1 LYIFRGMRY
10 IECGSPIP
18 ERFLAIGMETEAL
31 SMLVGKRMTRNPKTV
46 SPDDPLSLAAGIL
59 REHRFH
65 HLPVVEGGRLVG
77 ILSDAD
83 LRNASFAALPA
94 EGVGGPAG
102 DRPVREAMRTEVWS
116 VTPDDSVEDA
126 LLILTREKFGALPVL
141 SGDRLVGIITRADL
155 LNAFVDLLDV
165 NGVCFCVDVTFPRNL
180 ARFEE
185 LIDTF
190 AGMGVEVRSILIAPQ
205 GEVGALNA
213 HLRVATIDGPAVRR
227 ALRGKGFV
235 IAEQVPRL

>member
-1 LYIFRGMRY
+1 
-10 IECGSPIP
+10 
-18 ERFLAIGMETEAL
+18 
-31 SMLVGKRMTRNPKTV
+31 MLVGKRMTRNPKTV
-46 SPDDPLSLAAGIL
+46 SPDDPLSFAAGIL

-77 ILSDAD
+77 ILSDTD
-83 LRNASFAALPA
+83 LRNASFAAMPA
-94 EGVGGPAG
+94 DVEGGPTG

-116 VTPDDSVEDA
+116 LTPDDSVEDA

-165 NGVCFCVDVTFPRNL
+165 NGVCFCVDVTFPRNM

-185 LIDTF
+185 LIDVFSTI
-190 AGMGVEVRSILIAPQ
+190 GVEVRSVLIAPQ

-227 ALRGKGFV
+227 ALRSRGFE
-235 IAEQVPRL
+235 IAEAVSRI

>member
-1 LYIFRGMRY
+1 
-10 IECGSPIP
+10 
-18 ERFLAIGMETEAL
+18 
-31 SMLVGKRMTRNPKTV
+31 MLVGKRMTRNPKTV
-46 SPDDPLSLAAGIL
+46 SPDDPLSVAARIL

-65 HLPVVEGGRLVG
+65 HLPVVEDGRLVG
-77 ILSDAD
+77 ILSDTD
-83 LRNASFAALPA
+83 MRNASFTAIPA
-94 EGVGGPAG
+94 DGGGAG
-102 DRPVREAMRTEVWS
+102 DRPVREAMRSEVWS

-165 NGVCFCVDVTFPRNL
+165 NGVCFCVDITFPRNMV
-180 ARFEE
+180 RFEE

-190 AGMGVEVRSILIAPQ
+190 AGMGVEVRSVLIAPQ
-205 GEVGALNA
+205 GEIGALNA

-227 ALRGKGFV
+227 VLREKGFV
-235 IAEQVPRL
+235 IAEQVSRL

>member
-1 LYIFRGMRY
+1 
-10 IECGSPIP
+10 
-18 ERFLAIGMETEAL
+18 
-31 SMLVGKRMTRNPKTV
+31 MLVGKRMTRNPRTV
-46 SPDDPLSLAAGIL
+46 SPDDPLSFAARVL

-65 HLPVVEGGRLVG
+65 HLPVVEGGKLVG
-77 ILSDAD
+77 ILSDTD
-83 LRNASFAALPA
+83 LRNASFAAMPEEGGAA
-94 EGVGGPAG
+94 E

-165 NGVCFCVDVTFPRNL
+165 NGVCFCVDVTFPRNM

-185 LIDTF
+185 LIDVF
-190 AGMGVEVRSILIAPQ
+190 AGMGVEVRSVLIAPQ

-227 ALRGKGFV
+227 ALRERGFLLSGPV
-235 IAEQVPRL
+235 SRL

>member
-1 LYIFRGMRY
+1 MD
-10 IECGSPIP
+10 P
-18 ERFLAIGMETEAL
+18 EGPP
-31 SMLVGKRMTRNPKTV
+31 MLVGKRMTRNPKTV

-59 REHRFH
+59 RESRFH
-65 HLPVVEGGRLVG
+65 HLPVVEGDKLVG
-77 ILSDAD
+77 ILSDTD
-83 LRNASFAALPA
+83 LRNASFAAMPG
-94 EGVGGPAG
+94 EGEGGQAG

-165 NGVCFCVDVTFPRNL
+165 NEVCFCVDVTFPRNM

-190 AGMGVEVRSILIAPQ
+190 AEMGVEVRSVLIAPQ
-205 GEVGALNA
+205 GEIGALNA

-227 ALRGKGFV
+227 ALRARGFM
-235 IAEQVPRL
+235 ISEQVSRL

>member
-1 LYIFRGMRY
+1 LDAEGP
-10 IECGSPIP
+10 G
-18 ERFLAIGMETEAL
+18 
-31 SMLVGKRMTRNPKTV
+31 MLVGKRMTRNPKTV

-59 REHRFH
+59 REYRFH
-65 HLPVVEGGRLVG
+65 HLPVVEGGKLVG

-83 LRNASFAALPA
+83 LRNASFAAIPA
-94 EGVGGPAG
+94 EGGAAG
-102 DRPVREAMRTEVWS
+102 DRLVREVMRTEVWS

-165 NGVCFCVDVTFPRNL
+165 NEVCFCVDVTFPRNM

-185 LIDTF
+185 LIGVF
-190 AGMGVEVRSILIAPQ
+190 AGMGVEVRSVLIAPQ
-205 GEVGALNA
+205 GEIGALNA

-227 ALRGKGFV
+227 ALREKGFV
-235 IAEQVPRL
+235 IAEQVSRL

>member
-1 LYIFRGMRY
+1 
-10 IECGSPIP
+10 
-18 ERFLAIGMETEAL
+18 
-31 SMLVGKRMTRNPKTV
+31 MLVGKRMTRNPKTV
-46 SPDDPLSLAAGIL
+46 SPDDPLSFAARVL

-83 LRNASFAALPA
+83 LRDSSYGTMPVEGGTA
-94 EGVGGPAG
+94 E
-102 DRPVREAMRTEVWS
+102 DLPVREAMRTEVWS

-165 NGVCFCVDVTFPRNL
+165 NEACFCVDVTFPRNM

-190 AGMGVEVRSILIAPQ
+190 AGIGVEVRSVLIAPQ

-227 ALRGKGFV
+227 ALRSRGFL
-235 IAEQVPRL
+235 IEEQVSRL

>member
-1 LYIFRGMRY
+1 MF
-10 IECGSPIP
+10 
-18 ERFLAIGMETEAL
+18 
-31 SMLVGKRMTRNPKTV
+31 VGKRMTPNPKTV
-46 SPDDPLSLAAGIL
+46 SPDAPLSAAARIL

-65 HLPVVEGGRLVG
+65 HLPVVEGETLVG
-77 ILSDAD
+77 ILSDTD
-83 LRNASFAALPA
+83 LRNASLAASPV
-94 EGVGGPAG
+94 EGGGGPPG
-102 DRPVREAMRTEVWS
+102 DRLVREAMRTEVWS
-116 VTPDDSVEDA
+116 VTPEDSVEDA

-165 NGVCFCVDVTFPRNL
+165 NEVCFCVDVTFPRNM

-190 AGMGVEVRSILIAPQ
+190 ARIGVEVRSVLIAPQ
-205 GEVGALNA
+205 GEIGALNA

-227 ALRGKGFV
+227 ALREKGFM
-235 IAEQVPRL
+235 IAELVPGL

>member
-1 LYIFRGMRY
+1 
-10 IECGSPIP
+10 
-18 ERFLAIGMETEAL
+18 
-31 SMLVGKRMTRNPKTV
+31 MLVGKRMTRNPKTV

-77 ILSDAD
+77 ILSDTD
-83 LRNASFAALPA
+83 LRNASYAPMPA
-94 EGVGGPAG
+94 GGAAG

-126 LLILTREKFGALPVL
+126 LLVLTREKFGALPVL

-165 NGVCFCVDVTFPRNL
+165 NEVCYCVDVTFPRNM

-185 LIDTF
+185 LIDTLS
-190 AGMGVEVRSILIAPQ
+190 GIGVEVRSVLIAPQ

-213 HLRVATIDGPAVRR
+213 HLRIATIDGPAVRR
-227 ALRGKGFV
+227 ALRARGFE
-235 IAEQVPRL
+235 ISEQVSRL

>member
-1 LYIFRGMRY
+1 
-10 IECGSPIP
+10 
-18 ERFLAIGMETEAL
+18 
-31 SMLVGKRMTRNPKTV
+31 MLVGKRMTRNPKTV

-59 REHRFH
+59 REYRFH

-83 LRNASFAALPA
+83 LRNASFAAMPA
-94 EGVGGPAG
+94 EGGPAG
-102 DRPVREAMRTEVWS
+102 DRPVREVMRTEVWS

-155 LNAFVDLLDV
+155 LNAFVDILDV
-165 NGVCFCVDVTFPRNL
+165 NEVCFCVDVTFPRNM

-185 LIDTF
+185 LIGLFT
-190 AGMGVEVRSILIAPQ
+190 GMGVEVRSVLIAPQ
-205 GEVGALNA
+205 GEIGALNA

-227 ALRGKGFV
+227 ALRERGFTLSEPV
-235 IAEQVPRL
+235 SSL

>member
-1 LYIFRGMRY
+1 
-10 IECGSPIP
+10 
-18 ERFLAIGMETEAL
+18 
-31 SMLVGKRMTRNPKTV
+31 MLVGKRMTRNPKTV

-83 LRNASFAALPA
+83 LRNASFGVIPAA
-94 EGVGGPAG
+94 GGPAG

-141 SGDRLVGIITRADL
+141 SGDLLVGIITRADL

-165 NGVCFCVDVTFPRNL
+165 NGVCFCVDVTFPRNM

-185 LIDTF
+185 LIDVF
-190 AGMGVEVRSILIAPQ
+190 AGMGVEVRSVMIAPQ

-227 ALRGKGFV
+227 ALREKGFV
-235 IAEQVPRL
+235 IAEQVSRL

>member
-1 LYIFRGMRY
+1 
-10 IECGSPIP
+10 
-18 ERFLAIGMETEAL
+18 
-31 SMLVGKRMTRNPKTV
+31 MLVGKRMTRNPKTV
-46 SPDDPLSLAAGIL
+46 SPDDPLSFAARIL

-83 LRNASFAALPA
+83 LRNASYGTMPA
-94 EGVGGPAG
+94 EGGTAE
-102 DRPVREAMRTEVWS
+102 DLPVREAMRTEVWS

-155 LNAFVDLLDV
+155 LKAFVDLLDV
-165 NGVCFCVDVTFPRNL
+165 NEVCFCVDVTFPRNM

-185 LIDTF
+185 LIDVF
-190 AGMGVEVRSILIAPQ
+190 GGMGVEVRSVLIAPQ
-205 GEVGALNA
+205 GEIGALNA

-227 ALRGKGFV
+227 ALRERGFV
-235 IAEQVPRL
+235 ISEQVSRL

>member
-1 LYIFRGMRY
+1 
-10 IECGSPIP
+10 
-18 ERFLAIGMETEAL
+18 
-31 SMLVGKRMTRNPKTV
+31 MLVGKRMTRNPKTV

-59 REHRFH
+59 REFRFH
-65 HLPVVEGGRLVG
+65 HLPVVEGGKLVG
-77 ILSDAD
+77 ILSDTD
-83 LRNASFAALPA
+83 LRNASFAGIPG
-94 EGVGGPAG
+94 EGGPAG
-102 DRPVREAMRTEVWS
+102 DRPVRDAMRTEVWS

-165 NGVCFCVDVTFPRNL
+165 NGVCFCVDVTFPRNM

-190 AGMGVEVRSILIAPQ
+190 AGMGVEVRSVLIAPQ
-205 GEVGALNA
+205 GEIGALNA

-227 ALRGKGFV
+227 ALRSRGFTTS
-235 IAEQVPRL
+235 EPSSGL

>member
-1 LYIFRGMRY
+1 
-10 IECGSPIP
+10 
-18 ERFLAIGMETEAL
+18 
-31 SMLVGKRMTRNPKTV
+31 MLVGKRMTRNPMTV
-46 SPDDPLSLAAGIL
+46 SPDDPLSVAAGIL
-59 REHRFH
+59 RENRFH

-77 ILSDAD
+77 ILSDTD
-83 LRNASFAALPA
+83 LRNASYAAIPA
-94 EGVGGPAG
+94 EGEKGVAAG

-126 LLILTREKFGALPVL
+126 LLILSREKFGALPVL

-165 NGVCFCVDVTFPRNL
+165 NEVCFCVDVTFPRNL

-185 LIDTF
+185 LIDAF
-190 AGMGVEVRSILIAPQ
+190 AGMGVEVRSVLIAPQ
-205 GEVGALNA
+205 GEIGALNA

-227 ALRGKGFV
+227 VLRERGFV
-235 IAEQVPRL
+235 IAEQVSRL

>member
-1 LYIFRGMRY
+1 
-10 IECGSPIP
+10 
-18 ERFLAIGMETEAL
+18 
-31 SMLVGKRMTRNPKTV
+31 MLVGKRMTRNPKTV

-59 REHRFH
+59 RDHRFH

-77 ILSDAD
+77 ILSDTD
-83 LRNASFAALPA
+83 LRNASFAAIPGEA
-94 EGVGGPAG
+94 GAAG

-165 NGVCFCVDVTFPRNL
+165 NGVCFCVDVTFPRNM

-190 AGMGVEVRSILIAPQ
+190 AGIGVEVRSVLIAPQ

-227 ALRGKGFV
+227 ALRARGFT
-235 IAEQVPRL
+235 ISEQVSRL

>member
-1 LYIFRGMRY
+1 
-10 IECGSPIP
+10 
-18 ERFLAIGMETEAL
+18 
-31 SMLVGKRMTRNPKTV
+31 MLVGKRMTRNPKTV
-46 SPDDPLSLAAGIL
+46 SPDDPLSVAAGIL

-77 ILSDAD
+77 ILSDTD
-83 LRNASFAALPA
+83 LRNASYAAIPS
-94 EGVGGPAG
+94 EGEKGGAAG

-126 LLILTREKFGALPVL
+126 LLILSREKFGALPVL

-165 NGVCFCVDVTFPRNL
+165 NGVCFCVDVTFPRNM

-190 AGMGVEVRSILIAPQ
+190 AGMGVEVRSVLIAPQ
-205 GEVGALNA
+205 GEIGALNA

-227 ALRGKGFV
+227 ALRENGFV
-235 IAEQVPRL
+235 IAEQVSRL

>member
-1 LYIFRGMRY
+1 
-10 IECGSPIP
+10 
-18 ERFLAIGMETEAL
+18 
-31 SMLVGKRMTRNPKTV
+31 MLVGKRMTRNPKTV

-59 REHRFH
+59 RQHRFH

-77 ILSDAD
+77 ILSDTD
-83 LRNASFAALPA
+83 LRNASYTAMPA
-94 EGVGGPAG
+94 EGAPAG
-102 DRPVREAMRTEVWS
+102 DRPVREAMRTVVWS

-165 NGVCFCVDVTFPRNL
+165 NGVCFCVDVTFPRNM

-190 AGMGVEVRSILIAPQ
+190 AGMGVEVRSVLIAPQ
-205 GEVGALNA
+205 GEIGALNA

-227 ALRGKGFV
+227 ALRSRGFTLSGPV
-235 IAEQVPRL
+235 TSL

>member
-1 LYIFRGMRY
+1 
-10 IECGSPIP
+10 
-18 ERFLAIGMETEAL
+18 
-31 SMLVGKRMTRNPKTV
+31 MLVGKRMTRNPKTV
-46 SPDDPLSLAAGIL
+46 SPDDPLSFAAGIL

-83 LRNASFAALPA
+83 LRNASYVALPA
-94 EGVGGPAG
+94 EGEGPAG

-165 NGVCFCVDVTFPRNL
+165 NEVCFCVDVTFPRSL

-190 AGMGVEVRSILIAPQ
+190 AGMGVEVRSVLIAPQ
-205 GEVGALNA
+205 GEIGALNA

-227 ALRGKGFV
+227 ALRERGFV
-235 IAEQVPRL
+235 IAEQVSRL

>member
-1 LYIFRGMRY
+1 MDPDLPFPNVPDRSAGIRRA
-10 IECGSPIP
+10 P
-18 ERFLAIGMETEAL
+18 L
-31 SMLVGKRMTRNPKTV
+31 MLVGKRMTRNPKTV
-46 SPDDPLSLAAGIL
+46 TPDDPLSLAAGIL

-83 LRNASFAALPA
+83 LRNASFSAMPS
-94 EGVGGPAG
+94 EGKRGPAG
-102 DRPVREAMRTEVWS
+102 DRSVREVMRTEVWS
-116 VTPDDSVEDA
+116 VTPEDSVEDA

-165 NGVCFCVDVTFPRNL
+165 NGLCFCVDVTFPRNM

-185 LIDTF
+185 LIDAF
-190 AGMGVEVRSILIAPQ
+190 AGMGVEVRSVLIAPQ
-205 GEVGALNA
+205 GEIGALNA

-227 ALRGKGFV
+227 ALREKGFV
-235 IAEQVPRL
+235 IAEQVSRL

>member
-1 LYIFRGMRY
+1 
-10 IECGSPIP
+10 
-18 ERFLAIGMETEAL
+18 
-31 SMLVGKRMTRNPKTV
+31 MLVGKRMTRNPKTV
-46 SPDDPLSLAAGIL
+46 SPDDPLSFAARVL

-83 LRNASFAALPA
+83 LRDSSYGTMPVEGGTA
-94 EGVGGPAG
+94 E
-102 DRPVREAMRTEVWS
+102 DLPVREAMRTEVWS

-165 NGVCFCVDVTFPRNL
+165 NEVCFCVDVTFPRNM

-190 AGMGVEVRSILIAPQ
+190 AGIGVEVRSVLIAPQ

-227 ALRGKGFV
+227 ALRSRGFL
-235 IAEQVPRL
+235 IEEQVSRL

>member
-1 LYIFRGMRY
+1 
-10 IECGSPIP
+10 
-18 ERFLAIGMETEAL
+18 
-31 SMLVGKRMTRNPKTV
+31 MLVGKRMTRNPKTV
-46 SPDDPLSLAAGIL
+46 SPDDPLSFAAGIL
-59 REHRFH
+59 REGRFH

-77 ILSDAD
+77 ILSDTD
-83 LRNASFAALPA
+83 LRNASFAATPA
-94 EGVGGPAG
+94 EGEGGPAG
-102 DRPVREAMRTEVWS
+102 DRSVREAMRTEVWS

-126 LLILTREKFGALPVL
+126 LLILAREKFGALPVL

-165 NGVCFCVDVTFPRNL
+165 NEVCFCVDVTFPRNMS
-180 ARFEE
+180 RFEE

-190 AGMGVEVRSILIAPQ
+190 AGMGVEVRSVLIAPQ

-227 ALRGKGFV
+227 ALRERGFV
-235 IAEQVPRL
+235 IAGQVTRL

>member
-1 LYIFRGMRY
+1 
-10 IECGSPIP
+10 
-18 ERFLAIGMETEAL
+18 
-31 SMLVGKRMTRNPKTV
+31 MLVGKRMTRNPKTV

-65 HLPVVEGGRLVG
+65 HLPVVEVGRLVG

-83 LRNASFAALPA
+83 LRNASFGVIPAA
-94 EGVGGPAG
+94 GGPAG

-165 NGVCFCVDVTFPRNL
+165 NGVCFCVDVTFPRNM

-185 LIDTF
+185 LIDVF
-190 AGMGVEVRSILIAPQ
+190 AGMGVEVRSVMIAPQ

-227 ALRGKGFV
+227 ALREKGFV
-235 IAEQVPRL
+235 IAEQVSRL